1 MAVSWDWVAAAA
13 GAGFLFWAGW
23 RLGAGKRAASIRD
36 LPIEAV
42 LDSHSDASEGLR
54 NAIFSKVFN
63 LVPETLTITRIADGR
78 FVEVNRNWEGMT
90 GFTYEEAIGRTSNE
104 LGVWVVPEQRDHII
118 QSIRRDGEV
127 RDVDVTF
134 LHKQGHLYYNKVS
147 ASVFDVAGEK
157 YMMLAVQDVSAQRAA
172 QQQIRELNQQLEDRV
187 RQRTLSLQQA
197 NVELAD
203 ALGTLERAKDELVR
217 SEKMAALGSLVA
229 GVAHELNTPI
239 GNSLTVATT
248 FEHRIAELAQAVEQG
263 LRRSTLDQFVA
274 DARLGADVLVRNL
287 TRAGELVRSFKQVA
301 VDQASA
307 QRRRFVLLEVV
318 SEILVTLN
326 PAIRKSGCAVTVNI
340 DRALEMD
347 SYPGPLGQVFSNLI
361 VNAMTH
367 GFAEQTAGNLQ
378 IAARA
383 LDSQEVEILVS
394 DDGAGIDAEN
404 IKRVFDPF
412 FTTRLGQGGSGLGLH
427 IVLNIVTSVMGGK
440 VDVSSQPG
448 QGATFSLRLPMRP
461 PEAGQVA

>member
-1 MAVSWDWVAAAA
+1 MAVSWDWVAAVA

-23 RLGAGKRAASIRD
+23 RLGAGNRAASIRD

-42 LDSHSDASEGLR
+42 LDGHSDASQGLR

-78 FVEVNRNWEGMT
+78 FVEINRNWEAMT

-104 LGVWVVPEQRDHII
+104 LGVWVVPEQRDRII

-172 QQQIRELNQQLEDRV
+172 QQQILELNQQLEARV
-187 RQRTLSLQQA
+187 RQRTLSLEQA

-217 SEKMAALGSLVA
+217 SEKMAALGFLVA

-248 FEHRIAELAQAVEQG
+248 FEHRVTELAQAVEQG
-263 LRRSTLDQFVA
+263 LRRSTLNQFVA
-274 DARLGADVLVRNL
+274 DARLWG
-287 TRAGELVRSFKQVA
+287 G
-301 VDQASA
+301 
-307 QRRRFVLLEVV
+307 
-318 SEILVTLN
+318 
-326 PAIRKSGCAVTVNI
+326 
-340 DRALEMD
+340 
-347 SYPGPLGQVFSNLI
+347 
-361 VNAMTH
+361 
-367 GFAEQTAGNLQ
+367 
-378 IAARA
+378 
-383 LDSQEVEILVS
+383 
-394 DDGAGIDAEN
+394 GAG
-404 IKRVFDPF
+404 
-412 FTTRLGQGGSGLGLH
+412 T
-427 IVLNIVTSVMGGK
+427 
-440 VDVSSQPG
+440 
-448 QGATFSLRLPMRP
+448 
-461 PEAGQVA
+461 

>member
-1 MAVSWDWVAAAA
+1 MAASWDWVAAVA

-23 RLGAGKRAASIRD
+23 RLGAGNRAASIHD

-42 LDSHSDASEGLR
+42 LDGHSDASQGLR
-54 NAIFSKVFN
+54 DAIFSKVFN

-78 FVEVNRNWEGMT
+78 FVEVNRNWEAMT

-104 LGVWVVPEQRDHII
+104 LGVWVVPEQRGSII
-118 QSIRRDGEV
+118 QNIRRDGEV

-172 QQQIRELNQQLEDRV
+172 QQQILELNQQLEARV
-187 RQRTLSLQQA
+187 RQRTLSLEQA

-248 FEHRIAELAQAVEQG
+248 FEHRVAELAQAVEQG

-274 DARLGADVLVRNL
+274 DARLGAEVLVRNL

-326 PAIRKSGCAVTVNI
+326 PAIRKSGCAVRVNI

-367 GFAEQTAGNLQ
+367 GFAEGSAGTLQ

-440 VDVSSQPG
+440 VDASSHPG
-448 QGATFSLRLPMRP
+448 QGSADATP
-461 PEAGQVA
+461 

>member
-1 MAVSWDWVAAAA
+1 MAVSWDWVAAVA

-23 RLGAGKRAASIRD
+23 RLGAGNRAASIRD

-42 LDSHSDASEGLR
+42 LDGHSDASQGLR

-78 FVEVNRNWEGMT
+78 FVEINRNWEAMT

-104 LGVWVVPEQRDHII
+104 LGVWVVPEQRDRII
-118 QSIRRDGEV
+118 QSIRRDGKV

-172 QQQIRELNQQLEDRV
+172 QQQILELNQQLEARV
-187 RQRTLSLQQA
+187 RQRTLSLEQA

-217 SEKMAALGSLVA
+217 SEKMAALGFLVA

-248 FEHRIAELAQAVEQG
+248 FEHRVTELAQAVEQG

-274 DARLGADVLVRNL
+274 DARLGAEVLVRNL

-307 QRRRFVLLEVV
+307 QRRRFVLLEGV

-326 PAIRKSGCAVTVNI
+326 PAIRKSGCAVRVNI

-367 GFAEQTAGNLQ
+367 GFAEGSAGTLQ

-440 VDVSSQPG
+440 VDVSSHPG

-461 PEAGQVA
+461 PEAGQAA

>member
-1 MAVSWDWVAAAA
+1 
-13 GAGFLFWAGW
+13 
-23 RLGAGKRAASIRD
+23 

-42 LDSHSDASEGLR
+42 LDGHSDASQGLR
-54 NAIFSKVFN
+54 DAIFSKVFN

-78 FVEVNRNWEGMT
+78 FVEVNRNWEAMT

-104 LGVWVVPEQRDHII
+104 LGVWVVPEQRDRII

-172 QQQIRELNQQLEDRV
+172 QQQILELNQQLEARV
-187 RQRTLSLQQA
+187 RQRTLSLEQA

-248 FEHRIAELAQAVEQG
+248 FEHRVTELAQAVEQG

-274 DARLGADVLVRNL
+274 DARLGAEVLVRNL

-326 PAIRKSGCAVTVNI
+326 PAIRKSGCAVRVNI

-367 GFAEQTAGNLQ
+367 GFAEGSAGTLQ

-440 VDVSSQPG
+440 VDVSSHPG

-461 PEAGQVA
+461 PEEGQAA

>member
-1 MAVSWDWVAAAA
+1 MAVSWDWVAAVA

-23 RLGAGKRAASIRD
+23 RLGAGNRAASIGD

-42 LDSHSDASEGLR
+42 LDGHSDASQGLR
-54 NAIFSKVFN
+54 DAIFSKVFN

-78 FVEVNRNWEGMT
+78 FVEVNRNWEAMT

-104 LGVWVVPEQRDHII
+104 LGVWVVPEQRDRII

-172 QQQIRELNQQLEDRV
+172 QQQILELNQQLEARV
-187 RQRTLSLQQA
+187 RQRTLSLEQA

-248 FEHRIAELAQAVEQG
+248 FEHRVAELAQAVEQG

-274 DARLGADVLVRNL
+274 DARLGAEVLVRNL

-326 PAIRKSGCAVTVNI
+326 PAIRKSGCAVRVNI

-367 GFAEQTAGNLQ
+367 GFAEGSAGTLQ

-440 VDVSSQPG
+440 VDVSSHPG

-461 PEAGQVA
+461 PEAGQAA